1 MVQAL
6 LKLKSLMSF
15 NHWVRGKSPF
25 LTKLFRIFGFN
36 GFKLFHSADFQIIA
50 NSTTVCLFKVT
61 SRGELPSHKV
71 TYCNRREAYKNIQ
84 KKVFDSLGISTAEQ
98 HEQRCKASMHI
109 RLASVSRD
117 LDCCPTFIFI
127 IHNFRKLLY
136 WLIEICYFVSFSY
149 PMYWMCMW
157 IHSISLKLIVI
168 FLCFCNYPYVLVGLF
183 SQHNTPHF

>member
-15 NHWVRGKSPF
+15 NHRVRGKSPF

-50 NSTTVCLFKVT
+50 NSKTVCLFKVT

-84 KKVFDSLGISTAEQ
+84 KEYLTRWVYLLQ
-98 HEQRCKASMHI
+98 NNI
-109 RLASVSRD
+109 RKDAT
-117 LDCCPTFIFI
+117 CQCT
-127 IHNFRKLLY
+127 
-136 WLIEICYFVSFSY
+136 
-149 PMYWMCMW
+149 
-157 IHSISLKLIVI
+157 
-168 FLCFCNYPYVLVGLF
+168 
-183 SQHNTPHF
+183 